1 MDGGWNWMDVF
12 FFLLSLEVSSI
23 FFKHIFFLQIID
35 SSLYLNFWLKIIF
48 GIHIFFLRV
57 FTKVEH
63 QILMRSP

>member
-12 FFLLSLEVSSI
+12 FFS
-23 FFKHIFFLQIID
+23 FPWKFHRFFLTYFFFQIID

-57 FTKVEH
+57 FTKVEQ